1 VSVVETPDSE
11 KRSGTASRIYRVTF
25 LNQGNVYEVFAREVS
40 QGGLFGFIEVAGLM
54 FGERSQV
61 VIDPS
66 EESLKTE
73 FEGVE
78 RFYVPMHSVVRID
91 EVRRGGAARIVAR
104 GDSKAGTVAHFP
116 VPMYPPPGGSGP
128 TGGK

>member
-1 VSVVETPDSE
+1 MGDKADSE
-11 KRSGTASRIYRVTF
+11 KRPDSDQRIYRVTF

-40 QGGLFGFIEVAGLM
+40 QGGLFGFVEVAGLV
-54 FGERSQV
+54 FGEKSQV

-78 RFYVPMHSVVRID
+78 RFYVPMHAVVRID

-104 GDSKAGTVAHFP
+104 DDKKQGTVAHFP
-116 VPMYPPPGGSGP
+116 VPMYPPPGGP
-128 TGGK
+128 VGGK